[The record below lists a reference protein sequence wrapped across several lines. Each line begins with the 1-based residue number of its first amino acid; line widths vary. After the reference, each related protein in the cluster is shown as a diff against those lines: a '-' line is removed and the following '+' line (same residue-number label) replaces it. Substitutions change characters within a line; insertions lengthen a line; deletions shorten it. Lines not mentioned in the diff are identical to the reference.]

1 MENLLK
7 EYQIAHVGYITED
20 LDKVVARVT
29 ELYEIDDWYV
39 FEWTPSRV
47 WYKGENRD
55 DYRLKIALSLPATG
69 EGTRF
74 EIIQPLTEGL
84 HMDFLK
90 AGTQTI
96 SHICHVVKDFD
107 AALKQFLDNGCE
119 LVFESEYTDD
129 IRGYRRC
136 HYVFDPI
143 MNNMVEIAEIPYF
156 RNEKGE
162 RI

>member
-20 LDKVVARVT
+20 LDKVVARLT

-47 WYKGENRD
+47 WYKGENRS

-74 EIIQPLTEGL
+74 EVIQPLTEGL
-84 HMDFLK
+84 HKDFLD

-107 AALKQFLDNGCE
+107 AAVKQFLDNGCE
-119 LVFESEYTDD
+119 LIFESEYTDN

-136 HYVFDPI
+136 HYIYDPI

>member
-20 LDKVVARVT
+20 AEKVVNRLT
-29 ELYEIDDWYV
+29 ELYEIDGWNT

-55 DYRLKIALSLPATG
+55 DYRLKISLSLPVEG

-74 EIIQPLTEGL
+74 EVIEPLTDGL
-84 HMDFLK
+84 HKDFLD

-119 LVFESEYTDD
+119 LIFESEYTDD

-136 HYVFDPI
+136 HYVYDPI

-156 RNEKGE
+156 KDKKEDK
-162 RI
+162 